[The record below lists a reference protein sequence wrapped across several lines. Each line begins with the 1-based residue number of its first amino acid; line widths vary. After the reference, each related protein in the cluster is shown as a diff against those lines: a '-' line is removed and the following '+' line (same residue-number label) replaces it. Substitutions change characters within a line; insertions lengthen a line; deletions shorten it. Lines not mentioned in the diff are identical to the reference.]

1 MNNNI
6 LLNKFKNIY
15 RNNKMANILT
25 AFNDHFLEFVNDV
38 INVFPDDPDILTA
51 KNAFIFARKSNPKL
65 IVKIWK
71 KYIVEKYKE
80 EIEEGNIDFFINKD
94 YSDDISASKYSDK
107 ISESID
113 RLRNPIKNMDPTDQG
128 KSMKYIQNLTKL
140 SELCDNL

>member
-1 MNNNI
+1 MT
-6 LLNKFKNIY
+6 
-15 RNNKMANILT
+15 NILT

-71 KYIVEKYKE
+71 KYIVEKYKK

-94 YSDDISASKYSDK
+94 YSDDILGSTYSDK

-140 SELCDNL
+140 SELCDTL

>member
-1 MNNNI
+1 MT
-6 LLNKFKNIY
+6 
-15 RNNKMANILT
+15 NILT
-25 AFNDHFLEFVNDV
+25 AFNDHFLEFVNDI
-38 INVFPDDPDILTA
+38 INVFPDDPDIITA

-71 KYIVEKYKE
+71 KYIVEKYKK

-94 YSDDISASKYSDK
+94 YSDDISASTYSDQ
-107 ISESID
+107 ISVSMD
-113 RLRNPIKNMDPTDQG
+113 SLRNPIKNMDPIDQS

>member
-1 MNNNI
+1 MT
-6 LLNKFKNIY
+6 
-15 RNNKMANILT
+15 NILT
-25 AFNDHFLEFVNDV
+25 AFNDHFLEFVNDI
-38 INVFPDDPDILTA
+38 INVFPDDPYIITA

-71 KYIVEKYKE
+71 KYIVEKYKK

-94 YSDDISASKYSDK
+94 YSDDISGSTYSDK

-140 SELCDNL
+140 SELCASD

>member
-1 MNNNI
+1 MT
-6 LLNKFKNIY
+6 
-15 RNNKMANILT
+15 NILT
-25 AFNDHFLEFVNDV
+25 AFNDHFLEFVNDI
-38 INVFPDDPDILTA
+38 INVFPDDPDIITA

-71 KYIVEKYKE
+71 KYIVEKYKK

-94 YSDDISASKYSDK
+94 YSDDISGSTYSDK

-140 SELCDNL
+140 SELCASD

>member
-1 MNNNI
+1 MT
-6 LLNKFKNIY
+6 
-15 RNNKMANILT
+15 NILT
-25 AFNDHFLEFVNDV
+25 AFNDHFLEFVNDI
-38 INVFPDDPDILTA
+38 INVFPDYPDIITA

-71 KYIVEKYKE
+71 KYIVEKYKK

-94 YSDDISASKYSDK
+94 YSDDISGSTYSDK

-140 SELCDNL
+140 SELCASD

>member
-1 MNNNI
+1 M
-6 LLNKFKNIY
+6 
-15 RNNKMANILT
+15 T
-25 AFNDHFLEFVNDV
+25 
-38 INVFPDDPDILTA
+38 ILTA

-71 KYIVEKYKE
+71 KYIVEKYKK

-94 YSDDISASKYSDK
+94 YSDDISASTYSDK

-113 RLRNPIKNMDPTDQG
+113 RLRNPIKNMDPIDQS

-140 SELCDNL
+140 SELCDTL

>member
-1 MNNNI
+1 MTN
-6 LLNKFKNIY
+6 F
-15 RNNKMANILT
+15 LT
-25 AFNDHFLEFVNDV
+25 AFNDHFLEFVNDI

-71 KYIVEKYKE
+71 KYIVEKYKK

-94 YSDDISASKYSDK
+94 YSDDISASKYSDQ
-107 ISESID
+107 ISDSID
-113 RLRNPIKNMDPTDQG
+113 RLRNPIKNMDPIDQS

-140 SELCDNL
+140 SEMCSD